1 MASLAFGFYEI
12 QFRLG
17 ELTTL
22 PQTLLSDGEGDTL
35 HYSSPPRRLLRLVL
49 NASGTKPIWTP
60 QLLKAGAA
68 HKIHSF
74 TSQNMTDFS
83 TRC

>member
-22 PQTLLSDGEGDTL
+22 PQTLLSDGEGDTP
-35 HYSSPPRRLLRLVL
+35 HYSSPPRRLRRLVQ

-68 HKIHSF
+68 PDL
-74 TSQNMTDFS
+74 NA
-83 TRC
+83 